1 MSLVDFLQCGIR
13 PPKQKN
19 FGLGAHQLKGQ
30 KTRKMASTYYEL
42 RSSAAVGEPLAIKPG
57 LTQGNYKQQKNR
69 FVISVSHPKP
79 DSHELDLK
87 KTSFFGLRARKLGF
101 LDPPPEK
108 SKKPTSWCHFS

>member
-1 MSLVDFLQCGIR
+1 
-13 PPKQKN
+13 
-19 FGLGAHQLKGQ
+19 
-30 KTRKMASTYYEL
+30 MASTYYEL

-101 LDPPPEK
+101 LDPPPK
-108 SKKPTSWCHFS
+108 SRKNPPAGAIFRDFS